1 MTEIILYEQNL
12 IRTLTSFCDLKEAHG
27 AIPSGLVTMIIPR
40 DPRVDPGLEHGTDSK
55 KVLE

>member
-27 AIPSGLVTMIIPR
+27 AIPSGLVTR
-40 DPRVDPGLEHGTDSK
+40 DPRVDPGLEHGTGSK
-55 KVLE
+55 GVLE